1 MNLNVRAGHEL
12 SKQLFALGCKKYLF
26 VVGLVR
32 ESPHWV
38 QLLGLTLHYM
48 QPLSQGV
55 HEKFET
61 TP

>member
-1 MNLNVRAGHEL
+1 MNLKVLAGHEF
-12 SKQLFALGCKKYLF
+12 SKQLFAVGCKKYLF
-26 VVGLVR
+26 ETGVVK

-38 QLLGLTLHYM
+38 QLLGLSVQTV

-55 HEKFET
+55 QETFDT